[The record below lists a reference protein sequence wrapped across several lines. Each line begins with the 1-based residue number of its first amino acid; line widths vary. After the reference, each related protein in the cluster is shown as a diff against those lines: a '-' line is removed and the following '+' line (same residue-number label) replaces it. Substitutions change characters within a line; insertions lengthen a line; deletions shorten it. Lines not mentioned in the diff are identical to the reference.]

1 MAVSNLG
8 TNAPN
13 GTVGVS
19 GWMRNGELSRWTPGT
34 IIGFSPVFN
43 GLAIQ
48 PAGGWKVNYAQAVN
62 SNGDIMIL
70 GANVADTTA
79 LQLSAPTTS
88 GQSIVY
94 AIVASVD
101 ANASTTANNGIGL
114 VSLLAIPGDAAITA
128 YAVAPSD
135 SQIRQAIPNGATA
148 FVAVVM
154 TVTVAYGQ
162 NALTMGMGNVS
173 MNWSVLQ
180 RAEPRIHQGS
190 DVVNL
195 NNTQGIQLMSD
206 NDLTALMG
214 HGWSYSCSA
223 AAMNGDYGSQ
233 DAQVISVDYQG
244 GLNVRFNRIVT
255 GNMRINWIIVDYPN
269 AGE

>member
-19 GWMRNGELSRWTPGT
+19 GWMRNGESNRWTPGT
-34 IIGFSPVFN
+34 IIGFTPAFN

-48 PAGGWKVNYAQAVN
+48 PAAGWNVNYAQAVN
-62 SNGDIMIL
+62 SNGDVMIL
-70 GANVADTTA
+70 GANVADKTT

-88 GQSIVY
+88 GQSKVY

-114 VSLLAIPGDAAITA
+114 VNLLAIPGAAATTGS
-128 YAVAPSD
+128 AVAPSD
-135 SQIRQAIPNGATA
+135 AQIRQAIPNGATA

-162 NALTMGMGNVS
+162 TSLSTGNVS

-180 RAEPRIHQGS
+180 RAAPRIYQGTK
-190 DVVNL
+190 VVQL
-195 NNTQGIQLMSD
+195 NNTPGIQLLSD
-206 NDLTALMG
+206 YDLAVLMG
-214 HGWSYSCSA
+214 HRWSDSCSA
-223 AAMNGDYGSQ
+223 AAMNGDRA
-233 DAQVISVDYQG
+233 AQPAAITSVDYQG
-244 GLNVRFNRIVT
+244 GLNVRFSGTIS
-255 GNMRINWIIVDYPN
+255 GGMRINWIIVDSTN

>member
-19 GWMRNGELSRWTPGT
+19 GWMRNGESNRWTPGT
-34 IIGFSPVFN
+34 IIGFTPVFN
-43 GLAIQ
+43 GLAIE
-48 PAGGWKVNYAQAVN
+48 PAGGWNVNYAQAVN
-62 SNGDIMIL
+62 INGDVMIL
-70 GANVADTTA
+70 GANTADTTS

-101 ANASTTANNGIGL
+101 ANASTTANNGVGL
-114 VSLLAIPGDAAITA
+114 VSLLAIPGAAATTGS
-128 YAVAPSD
+128 AVAPSD
-135 SQIRQAIPNGATA
+135 AKIRQAITNGATA

-162 NALTMGMGNVS
+162 NSLSMGNVS
-173 MNWSVLQ
+173 MNWSLLK
-180 RAEPRIHQGS
+180 RAAPRIYQGS
-190 DVVNL
+190 KVVQL
-195 NNTQGIQLMSD
+195 NQTQGIQLLSD
-206 NDLTALMG
+206 SDLKAIMG
-214 HGWSYSCSA
+214 HDWSFSCSA
-223 AAMNGDYGSQ
+223 AAMNGDHG
-233 DAQVISVDYQG
+233 AQPAGITGVDYQG
-244 GLNVRFNRIVT
+244 GLNVRFSAVIT
-255 GNMRINWIIVDYPN
+255 GGMRINWLIIDSTN

>member
-13 GTVGVS
+13 GKVGVS
-19 GWMRNGELSRWTPGT
+19 GWMRNGESNRWTPGT
-34 IIGFSPVFN
+34 IIGFTPVFN

-48 PAGGWKVNYAQAVN
+48 PAAGWNVNYAQAAN
-62 SNGDIMIL
+62 SNGDVMIL
-70 GANVADTTA
+70 GANTADTTS

-101 ANASTTANNGIGL
+101 ANASTTANNGVGL
-114 VSLLAIPGDAAITA
+114 VNLLAIPGAAATTGS
-128 YAVAPSD
+128 AVAPSD
-135 SQIRQAIPNGATA
+135 AQIRQAIPNGATA

-154 TVTVAYGQ
+154 TVTVAYRQ
-162 NALTMGMGNVS
+162 NSLSLGDVS

-180 RAEPRIHQGS
+180 RAAPRIYQGTK
-190 DVVNL
+190 VVNL
-195 NNTQGIQLMSD
+195 NNSSGVQVLSD
-206 NDLTALMG
+206 TELKAILG
-214 HGWSYSCSA
+214 HQWSGNTDTGVF
-223 AAMNGDYGSQ
+223 MNGDRAANPG
-233 DAQVISVDYQG
+233 IIIGTDYQV
-244 GLNVRFNRIVT
+244 GLNAQFSTTVSGT
-255 GNMRINWIIVDYPN
+255 MRINWIIVDSTN